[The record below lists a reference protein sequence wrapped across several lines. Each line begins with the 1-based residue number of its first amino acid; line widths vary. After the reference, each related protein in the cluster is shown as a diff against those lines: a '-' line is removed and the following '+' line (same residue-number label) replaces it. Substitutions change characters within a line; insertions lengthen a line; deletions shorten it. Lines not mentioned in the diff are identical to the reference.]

1 MFEWI
6 LGLLIFLCCL
16 VGFNVYLHL
25 KNTNDEH
32 SEDEEILSDITES
45 LNEQKNVLEIQK
57 DNISNLVLGL
67 SEFNYPLKQLTRYLS
82 GGTHAGKFG
91 EWGLEAIITDIIP
104 GNKIK
109 KNYEI
114 KKGSDQRVEF
124 AIDLDEGL
132 LSIDAKFPSALYD
145 TYVKAAEKQD
155 QNAKKEVDSALRAI
169 KRSTKENAKDINEK
183 YMLKGVT
190 IDFGV
195 MFIPSESL
203 MQLIDRLQEDTIER
217 STKEQIFR
225 DYRVL
230 IMGPNSFAAFLISVN
245 MGFKSIALNERAEEI
260 LQKFGIL
267 EKEFRLFERKTDE
280 LRNKAQATVDAI
292 DTVERRVRVMNRA
305 IEEMEEL
312 SEDKD

>member
-25 KNTNDEH
+25 KNTNDDNIE
-32 SEDEEILSDITES
+32 EEEILSEITEE
-45 LNEQKNVLEIQK
+45 LLQQKSFLQNQK
-57 DNISNLVLGL
+57 DDISQLALGL
-67 SEFNYPLKQLTRYLS
+67 SKFNYPLKQLTRYLS
-82 GGTHAGKFG
+82 GGTLAGKFG

-104 GNKIK
+104 SNKIK
-109 KNYEI
+109 PNHEI
-114 KKGSDQRVEF
+114 KKGSGERVEF

-132 LSIDAKFPSALYD
+132 LPIDAKFPSALYD
-145 TYVKAAEKQD
+145 TYVEAAEKQD
-155 QNAKKEVDSALRAI
+155 KNAKKEVDAALKAI
-169 KRSTKENAKDINEK
+169 KRSTKGNAKDINEK

-203 MQLIDRLQEDTIER
+203 MLLIDRLQEKNIER
-217 STKEQIFR
+217 STKETIFR

-230 IMGPNSFAAFLISVN
+230 IMGPNSFAAFLISIN

-267 EKEFRLFERKTDE
+267 EKEFRLFEGKTDE
-280 LRNKAQATVDAI
+280 LRNKAQDTVDAI
-292 DTVERRVRVMNRA
+292 DIVERRVRVMNKA

>member
-16 VGFNVYLHL
+16 VGFNVYLNL
-25 KNTNDEH
+25 KNTNDEK

-57 DNISNLVLGL
+57 DNISQLALGL
-67 SEFNYPLKQLTRYLS
+67 SKFNYPLKQLTRYLS
-82 GGTHAGKFG
+82 GGTLAGKFG
-91 EWGLEAIITDIIP
+91 EWGLEAIVTDIIP
-104 GNKIK
+104 SNKIK
-109 KNYEI
+109 PNHEI
-114 KKGSDQRVEF
+114 KKGSGERVEF
-124 AIDLDEGL
+124 AIQLDEGL
-132 LSIDAKFPSALYD
+132 LPIDAKFPSALYD
-145 TYVKAAEKQD
+145 TYVEAAEKQD
-155 QNAKKEVDSALRAI
+155 KNAKKEVAEALKAI
-169 KRSTKENAKDINEK
+169 KRSTKGNAKDINEK

-203 MQLIDRLQEDTIER
+203 MLLIDRLQEKNIER

-225 DYRVL
+225 EYRVL
-230 IMGPNSFAAFLISVN
+230 IMGPNSFAAFLISIN